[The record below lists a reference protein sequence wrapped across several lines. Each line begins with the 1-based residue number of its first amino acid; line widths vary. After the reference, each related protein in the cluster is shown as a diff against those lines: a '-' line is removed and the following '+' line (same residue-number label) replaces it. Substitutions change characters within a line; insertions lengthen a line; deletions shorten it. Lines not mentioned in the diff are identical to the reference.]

1 MIQSFKDF
9 FILVHN
15 EDWEPLSP
23 VLPQGLIDSLQE
35 EGIDLYTVLLACNAR
50 NFEVYAKIE
59 FLQEKSQ
66 AWLGENLSLEG
77 IKLLQLATLT
87 LLVEF
92 PSSRIFQEI
101 LDRLARL
108 KKEGVLLYEEEQR
121 IRAIMHQLI
130 PAHAE
135 SQNSSS
141 TLAFESSGDIFE
153 ESFLKSGLQR
163 IDRVI
168 EAFHRSFPEH
178 RATEELERVRGEL
191 ESQKFSI
198 GVTGVMSAGKSTMLN
213 AILQREILGT
223 SVIPETAN
231 LTILRFD
238 QNERAIVRFWNRHEW
253 EMIAQSAQF
262 DEGIDYFMKESLTV
276 FGTVLHEYITQEGRT
291 YEIPLEELST
301 YTSAKHPSK
310 LCNLVKSVEIF
321 TPLEFLD
328 DGVEIV
334 DTPGL
339 DDPLTQREEITKEYL
354 ARCDVMLH
362 LMNAAQPATQKDV
375 DFIIDALI
383 YQNVSRLLVIL
394 TRADSLTPQEL
405 QQSMNYTISS
415 IRERLW
421 VYNQKASFEE
431 ITERL
436 DFLPIAAKLAL
447 LHRTGKGEEAL
458 EKGYEL
464 EDTGILKVESYL
476 REMLFGPKAQKPRT
490 LLYGACKEML
500 RLFETL
506 FKEIELQKHFLAE
519 SLESLKERLETLSQ
533 KERHIQGVIQEIQ
546 KAMQETR
553 QNLIEYT
560 QSLNSSV
567 EFKLLETRNILQERV
582 MDDVNYEFG
591 KERKPTSARLENM
604 IELGIRDGIADT
616 ARDYRH
622 KFAKKLHFLTQEM
635 EAEFAKLSD
644 LLPLEFLEE
653 TLRSFNG
660 ILGDDLKEG
669 RFIESGSILK
679 KSVASSVAKYSKP
692 NDEKLEQ
699 ELRGAFEFSFRSL
712 IQSAHQKT
720 EELNIRLLE
729 RFDTIIA
736 KLYKEAQS
744 VLERNRA
751 LLAQEIL
758 QKEQSEGKRE
768 QQEKELLFQEEVLL
782 NAQEEIE
789 KLLKEVA

>member
-178 RATEELERVRGEL
+178 RATGELERVRGEL

-253 EMIAQSAQF
+253 
-262 DEGIDYFMKESLTV
+262 
-276 FGTVLHEYITQEGRT
+276 R
-291 YEIPLEELST
+291 
-301 YTSAKHPSK
+301 
-310 LCNLVKSVEIF
+310 
-321 TPLEFLD
+321 
-328 DGVEIV
+328 
-334 DTPGL
+334 
-339 DDPLTQREEITKEYL
+339 
-354 ARCDVMLH
+354 
-362 LMNAAQPATQKDV
+362 
-375 DFIIDALI
+375 
-383 YQNVSRLLVIL
+383 
-394 TRADSLTPQEL
+394 
-405 QQSMNYTISS
+405 
-415 IRERLW
+415 
-421 VYNQKASFEE
+421 
-431 ITERL
+431 
-436 DFLPIAAKLAL
+436 
-447 LHRTGKGEEAL
+447 
-458 EKGYEL
+458 
-464 EDTGILKVESYL
+464 
-476 REMLFGPKAQKPRT
+476 
-490 LLYGACKEML
+490 
-500 RLFETL
+500 
-506 FKEIELQKHFLAE
+506 
-519 SLESLKERLETLSQ
+519 
-533 KERHIQGVIQEIQ
+533 
-546 KAMQETR
+546 
-553 QNLIEYT
+553 
-560 QSLNSSV
+560 
-567 EFKLLETRNILQERV
+567 
-582 MDDVNYEFG
+582 
-591 KERKPTSARLENM
+591 
-604 IELGIRDGIADT
+604 
-616 ARDYRH
+616 
-622 KFAKKLHFLTQEM
+622 
-635 EAEFAKLSD
+635 
-644 LLPLEFLEE
+644 
-653 TLRSFNG
+653 
-660 ILGDDLKEG
+660 
-669 RFIESGSILK
+669 
-679 KSVASSVAKYSKP
+679 
-692 NDEKLEQ
+692 
-699 ELRGAFEFSFRSL
+699 
-712 IQSAHQKT
+712 
-720 EELNIRLLE
+720 
-729 RFDTIIA
+729 
-736 KLYKEAQS
+736 
-744 VLERNRA
+744 
-751 LLAQEIL
+751 
-758 QKEQSEGKRE
+758 
-768 QQEKELLFQEEVLL
+768 
-782 NAQEEIE
+782 
-789 KLLKEVA
+789 